1 MTGYTSSYADLLDY
15 QNGTYL
21 DLSETSGLITLYNYY
36 SSTTA
41 GPTTPGGVAGYLQN
55 VEVQQGYPG
64 TPIVPSQTQ
73 YYAQTAAGALICP
86 VAAQTEYCNTNG
98 TGAETTSYA
107 YTWFTN
113 TAQMQSETITEPVVS
128 TAQNGP
134 GTPDVDT
141 TFFDTYGRPIWD
153 RDPDGYITY
162 TAYDQATGAVV
173 ESITDVNTSQ
183 GNDFAN
189 LPSGWST
196 PPGGGLN
203 LLTLDSVDALGR
215 TIEEVSPAGNI
226 TYIVYEDSV
235 TEHEVRTYPGWNSST
250 DMPTGPT
257 QVYCEDWADG
267 YTMTLTMSARPAT
280 EYGLPTG
287 IESLLDLQSLSRSL
301 VNNAGQ
307 VVEEDDYFNLSGV
320 NLISPPYQW
329 GTLNTNFYATL
340 FAYDQDGQQDWVQQP
355 TGTIEQTDY
364 DSLGRASSTWVGTS
378 ASNLVEVS
386 AYVYDNGGV
395 GDSNLTQ
402 ETDYPGGSAA
412 PRVTQYWYDW
422 QDRQVASQTGTE
434 PITFLTYDN
443 LDETTE
449 VQTYDGQGAINAN
462 NGNPLAPAA
471 SLLRSQEVISY
482 DNQGNVYQDQTYSV
496 NQTTGAVSSTAL
508 TAGTWYDADGNVIR
522 STSPGGPVVKN
533 TYDGAGQ
540 LTATYTT
547 DGGGDD
553 RSWLSPNDVSQDVV
567 LEQTLYTYDADG
579 NLILTAASQRFNNA
593 VGTGPLGNSWP
604 GLLARTCYTAY
615 YYDAADRLTA
625 TVDVG
630 NNGGTAWTRPATV
643 PLSSNT
649 VLVTSQTYNAAGL
662 VGTVTDPMGIATQ
675 TYYDAL
681 GRTTETIDDYTNGT
695 PTTNSNFTTAYTYDG
710 DDNLLTVT
718 EVQPQGTP
726 SQTTQYVYG
735 VSTTTG
741 SDIRSNDIL
750 AALEYPNPSTG
761 LPSTASEETYT
772 VDALG
777 ETLTYTDRDG
787 NVHSYSYDALGRE
800 TADAVTTLGA
810 GVDGSVRS
818 IDTAYDDQGNAYL
831 VTSYNAASG
840 GSIVNQVEDLYNG
853 LDQLTAEHQS
863 HNGAVNLSTTPVVQY
878 AYTDMAGGVNN
889 SRLTSMT
896 YPNGRVLDY
905 NYNNGL
911 DNSISRLSSLS
922 DSSGILESYLYLGL
936 DTVVERDHPQT
947 GVNQTF
953 ISQNGSTGDGGDQ
966 YVGLDRFGRVVSD
979 NWYDTAS
986 DSSTEDYQYGYDADA
1001 DVLWRNDT
1009 ANSAYGEL
1017 YTYDSANRLTSFA
1030 RGTLNSTETG
1040 LVGSATYS
1048 ENWSL
1053 DALGN
1058 WSSVTTNGNN
1068 QTETANAQNEIT
1080 SISGQATPAYDANG
1094 NMTTDQKGN
1103 TLVYDAWNRLV
1114 AYKSGSTTLES
1125 YQYDGLGRMI
1135 VQNAGTAVDL
1145 YYSAAGQVLE
1155 ERQGNVPT
1163 LQYVWSPVYVNAMVL
1178 RDQLNSNGSLQQ
1190 RLYVEQDANWNVTA
1204 LVSTSGT
1211 VVERYVYNPYGAVTV
1226 LSGTWGSQSG
1236 SNYGW
1241 EYLFQGG
1248 RYDSVSGLYK
1258 FGARDYS
1265 AALGR
1270 WVETD
1275 PLGLGAGD
1283 GNLYRMEGDAPTCNV
1298 DPSGLEPPTEENNPF
1313 GPPTQAEWD
1322 SLQATLKPLF
1332 DARKAARLYLPRTS
1346 QYLPPAPGP
1355 NPYLDGSQGPGYPPI
1370 VQGMLL
1376 NKKEVPIGF
1385 SAAPPSLSIWSYSY
1399 WDRNNWMQLPQPVRI
1414 WHDPMTQAI
1423 LQAGPFALEGVSP
1436 YMAGPACAESNTA
1449 LGRLFAKTTETGSSF
1464 LPAGA
1469 GRTDKFGNVI
1479 YSTLG
1484 STEDVALARYHEKLH
1499 SLLSPKLSVLR
1510 EFRADLRMAAYNR
1523 SSLVR
1528 YLEEALAE
1536 TYAQLRVSGIKGL
1549 PTGIA
1554 FPVKNGY
1561 VTLRAT
1567 VIEGAGATIVVGGT
1581 TYGVYYAASNSDW

>member
-1 MTGYTSSYADLLDY
+1 M
-15 QNGTYL
+15 
-21 DLSETSGLITLYNYY
+21 
-36 SSTTA
+36 
-41 GPTTPGGVAGYLQN
+41 
-55 VEVQQGYPG
+55 
-64 TPIVPSQTQ
+64 
-73 YYAQTAAGALICP
+73 
-86 VAAQTEYCNTNG
+86 
-98 TGAETTSYA
+98 
-107 YTWFTN
+107 
-113 TAQMQSETITEPVVS
+113 
-128 TAQNGP
+128 
-134 GTPDVDT
+134 
-141 TFFDTYGRPIWD
+141 
-153 RDPDGYITY
+153 
-162 TAYDQATGAVV
+162 
-173 ESITDVNTSQ
+173 
-183 GNDFAN
+183 
-189 LPSGWST
+189 
-196 PPGGGLN
+196 
-203 LLTLDSVDALGR
+203 
-215 TIEEVSPAGNI
+215 
-226 TYIVYEDSV
+226 
-235 TEHEVRTYPGWNSST
+235 
-250 DMPTGPT
+250 
-257 QVYCEDWADG
+257 
-267 YTMTLTMSARPAT
+267 
-280 EYGLPTG
+280 
-287 IESLLDLQSLSRSL
+287 
-301 VNNAGQ
+301 
-307 VVEEDDYFNLSGV
+307 
-320 NLISPPYQW
+320 
-329 GTLNTNFYATL
+329 
-340 FAYDQDGQQDWVQQP
+340 
-355 TGTIEQTDY
+355 
-364 DSLGRASSTWVGTS
+364 
-378 ASNLVEVS
+378 
-386 AYVYDNGGV
+386 
-395 GDSNLTQ
+395 
-402 ETDYPGGSAA
+402 
-412 PRVTQYWYDW
+412 
-422 QDRQVASQTGTE
+422 
-434 PITFLTYDN
+434 
-443 LDETTE
+443 
-449 VQTYDGQGAINAN
+449 
-462 NGNPLAPAA
+462 
-471 SLLRSQEVISY
+471 
-482 DNQGNVYQDQTYSV
+482 
-496 NQTTGAVSSTAL
+496 
-508 TAGTWYDADGNVIR
+508 
-522 STSPGGPVVKN
+522 
-533 TYDGAGQ
+533 
-540 LTATYTT
+540 
-547 DGGGDD
+547 
-553 RSWLSPNDVSQDVV
+553 
-567 LEQTLYTYDADG
+567 
-579 NLILTAASQRFNNA
+579 
-593 VGTGPLGNSWP
+593 
-604 GLLARTCYTAY
+604 
-615 YYDAADRLTA
+615 
-625 TVDVG
+625 
-630 NNGGTAWTRPATV
+630 

-741 SDIRSNDIL
+741 SDICSNDIL

-853 LDQLTAEHQS
+853 LDQLTAEYQS

-1211 VVERYVYNPYGAVTV
+1211 VVERYVYDPYGTTTV
-1226 LSGTWGSQSG
+1226 LTGTWGSRSG
-1236 SNYGW
+1236 SSYGW
-1241 EYLFQGG
+1241 VYQFQGG

-1258 FGARDYS
+1258 FGRGITV
-1265 AALGR
+1265 GR
-1270 WVETD
+1270 WVGGWRRTRWVSGRGMAIFTGQRVI
-1275 PLGLGAGD
+1275 PRQKG
-1283 GNLYRMEGDAPTCNV
+1283 PTHQDC
-1298 DPSGLEPPTEENNPF
+1298 SG
-1313 GPPTQAEWD
+1313 
-1322 SLQATLKPLF
+1322 
-1332 DARKAARLYLPRTS
+1332 
-1346 QYLPPAPGP
+1346 
-1355 NPYLDGSQGPGYPPI
+1355 
-1370 VQGMLL
+1370 
-1376 NKKEVPIGF
+1376 
-1385 SAAPPSLSIWSYSY
+1385 
-1399 WDRNNWMQLPQPVRI
+1399 
-1414 WHDPMTQAI
+1414 
-1423 LQAGPFALEGVSP
+1423 
-1436 YMAGPACAESNTA
+1436 
-1449 LGRLFAKTTETGSSF
+1449 GRL
-1464 LPAGA
+1464 
-1469 GRTDKFGNVI
+1469 GN
-1479 YSTLG
+1479 T
-1484 STEDVALARYHEKLH
+1484 
-1499 SLLSPKLSVLR
+1499 
-1510 EFRADLRMAAYNR
+1510 
-1523 SSLVR
+1523 
-1528 YLEEALAE
+1528 
-1536 TYAQLRVSGIKGL
+1536 
-1549 PTGIA
+1549 
-1554 FPVKNGY
+1554 
-1561 VTLRAT
+1561 
-1567 VIEGAGATIVVGGT
+1567 
-1581 TYGVYYAASNSDW
+1581 